1 MSRFQVHVLFSFLVW
16 IFSRYAD
23 FQVDFKHTVSMVQY
37 RSDFIAT
44 EQRKKITHS
53 HGFCLDNVRLHVY
66 SLLCR

>member
-1 MSRFQVHVLFSFLVW
+1 MLFSSLVW

-23 FQVDFKHTVSMVQY
+23 FQIDFKHTHTVSMVQY